1 MLGTAEVM
9 APPYFFMDLKKLDY
23 RISKLS
29 RGAKKKLLAK
39 FLILTN
45 DNFIW
50 LQETQKEIC
59 NIDSL
64 EQIPQQ
70 EGDLFR
76 ALVRVSAR
84 RRGIQSP

>member
-1 MLGTAEVM
+1 MRLHI
-9 APPYFFMDLKKLDY
+9 LDK
-23 RISKLS
+23 RISFLS

-50 LQETQKEIC
+50 LQETQKEIS

-76 ALVRVSAR
+76 ALVRVATRS
-84 RRGIQSP
+84 RGIQSP

>member
-1 MLGTAEVM
+1 MN
-9 APPYFFMDLKKLDY
+9 LKKLDF
-23 RISKLS
+23 RISNLS

-50 LQETQKEIC
+50 LQETQKEIS

-64 EQIPQQ
+64 IEIPQQ

-76 ALVRVSAR
+76 ALVRVAAR
-84 RRGIQSP
+84 SRRIQSS